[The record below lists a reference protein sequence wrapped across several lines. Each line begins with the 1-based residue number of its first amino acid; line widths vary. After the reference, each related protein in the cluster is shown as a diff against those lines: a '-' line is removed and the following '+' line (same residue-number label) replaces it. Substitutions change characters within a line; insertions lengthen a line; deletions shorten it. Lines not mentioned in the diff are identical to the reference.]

1 MKKIFLMTMAFA
13 ACTCILASCTGNRNN
28 NRDNESPNKT
38 EITMNAEKGE
48 PIFGLGNPASEHFT
62 GEAWNTMLSSMPE
75 NDCNVYNVTFAPGA
89 RNYWHAHAI
98 SQILLCTE
106 GEGWY
111 QEEGKPAQRLHP
123 GDVVNIPANTMHWHG
138 ATAQSRFTHIG
149 ITPKLNEN
157 TTLWGDPVTDEEYNV
172 LPE

>member
-13 ACTCILASCTGNRNN
+13 ACTCILASCTGHRNN

-75 NDCNVYNVTFAPGA
+75 NDCNVYNVTFAPGT

-111 QEEGKPAQRLHP
+111 Q
-123 GDVVNIPANTMHWHG
+123 HWHG